1 MPAYNLAAN
10 LLFEYSYFTFES
22 YVVQG
27 LCEIGLALG
36 IEVVHTFREVGL
48 SNVLTRT
55 KQCLL

>member
-1 MPAYNLAAN
+1 MIAYNLAAN

-36 IEVVHTFREVGL
+36 IEVLHTF
-48 SNVLTRT
+48 
-55 KQCLL
+55 Q

>member
-1 MPAYNLAAN
+1 MIAYNLAVN

-22 YVVQG
+22 YIVRG
-27 LCEIGLALG
+27 LCEVGLALG
-36 IEVVHTFREVGL
+36 IEVLHTFREGGF